1 MEERDSAPGFFAFL
15 LPGAGLPGG
24 YISRDIVRLKQDV
37 TYVSTRISGQGFRV
51 SHLL

>member
-1 MEERDSAPGFFAFL
+1 MEEKDLAPEFFPFL
-15 LPGAGLPGG
+15 LPGAGPPVG

-37 TYVSTRISGQGFRV
+37 TYVSTRMSGQGFCV